1 MNVCVCVYKRER
13 GGGGERE
20 TENRDREG
28 ERDREKKTETEGER
42 AAHRPSRTPQHFSD
56 RYPPVNQG
64 LGMPE
69 NWIADRNHLAES
81 VISLS
86 PDAHAHP
93 SHLLRACGQ

>member
-1 MNVCVCVYKRER
+1 MCVCVCERERER
-13 GGGGERE
+13 GRDRDREGGERQRTE
-20 TENRDREG
+20 TESG
-28 ERDREKKTETEGER
+28 ERDREKDRER
-42 AAHRPSRTPQHFSD
+42 GAHRPSRTPQHFSD

-86 PDAHAHP
+86 PDANAHP